1 MNKRPTKFRYIELA
15 DRIQDQIEKGAF
27 KLSEKLPSLRA
38 LCQKTGYS
46 MTTVFQAYVELEK
59 RGVVEPRQRS
69 GYYIRPR
76 LERLRRSAGRRH
88 YEMVP
93 QKISLD
99 DLIHQLTAD
108 MGNPEVLK
116 LGGVAV
122 APEHLPARRL
132 HQQIKSIPRQRIPDL
147 MAGYV
152 DPQGD
157 TLLRQQISNLLFP
170 IIPAVAPEDI
180 IITNGCTEALS
191 LSLKAVA
198 ASGDT
203 VIVESPTDPW
213 LRQTLKD
220 SRLYGLEIPTHP
232 RTGLDLDA
240 VEKIVGQEKIA
251 ACIVN
256 PNCQN
261 PLGFIMPDDRK
272 QKLLGLLAK
281 QDIPTIENDV
291 CGELY
296 FGKNRPNPIKKWD
309 TDHTVLYCASF
320 SKVLA
325 PGLRIGWVV
334 PGRYKAAITR
344 MKLNRSMISPTLTQ
358 AVVANYLKEG
368 NYERHLRRLRKTIRL
383 QYGACAAALS
393 KYLPKSVRMTTPAG
407 GLSIWI
413 QLPDGIKGSG
423 VHAEARKKG
432 ISILPGFLCSGL
444 DVYDR
449 YIRIGYGGLWDATT
463 EGAIREIGRII
474 ERLEKSAASRVGQ

>member
-1 MNKRPTKFRYIELA
+1 VKTKPGKFRYIELA

-46 MTTVFQAYVELEK
+46 MTTVFQAYIELEQ

-76 LERLRRSAGRRH
+76 LERLRRSAGMRH

-93 QKISLD
+93 QKIDLD
-99 DLIHQLTAD
+99 DLIHQLTED
-108 MGNPEVLK
+108 MGNPGVLK

-122 APEHLPARRL
+122 APDHLPAKRL
-132 HQQIKSIPRQRIPDL
+132 HQQIKSIPRQQIPDL
-147 MAGYV
+147 VAGYA

-157 TLLRQQISNLLFP
+157 RLLRQQISNLLFP
-170 IIPAVAPEDI
+170 IIPAVAPEEI
-180 IITNGCTEALS
+180 IITNGCTEALN
-191 LSLKAVA
+191 LSLKAVTE
-198 ASGDT
+198 SGDT

-220 SRLYGLEIPTHP
+220 SRLYALEIPTDP
-232 RTGLDLDA
+232 RTGIDLDS
-240 VEKIVGQEKIA
+240 VKKIIDQEEIV

-272 QKLLGLLAK
+272 LKLLDMLDQK
-281 QDIPTIENDV
+281 EIPTIENDV

-296 FGKNRPNPIKKWD
+296 FGKTRPNPIKRWD
-309 TDHTVLYCASF
+309 TGNSVLYCSSF

-334 PGRYKAAITR
+334 PGRFKSAIKR

-368 NYERHLRRLRKTIRL
+368 TYERHLRRLRKTIKL
-383 QYGACAAALS
+383 QHSYCAAALS
-393 KYLPKSVRMTTPAG
+393 NHFPKTVKMTSPVG

-413 QLPDGIKGSG
+413 QLPDGIKGSA
-423 VHAEARKKG
+423 VYFKAREKG

-449 YIRIGYGGLWDATT
+449 YIRIGYGGIWDEAM
-463 EGAIREIGRII
+463 EGAIQEIGSII
-474 ERLEKSAASRVGQ
+474 KGLERTL

>member
-1 MNKRPTKFRYIELA
+1 MKKKHKKFRYVELA

-46 MTTVFQAYVELEK
+46 MTTVFQAYIELEQ

-76 LERLRRSAGRRH
+76 LERLRRSAGVRH
-88 YEMVP
+88 YEMLP
-93 QKISLD
+93 QKIDID

-108 MGNPEVLK
+108 MGNPRILK

-122 APEHLPARRL
+122 APEHLPARRI
-132 HQQIKSIPRQRIPDL
+132 HKQIKSITQKQIL
-147 MAGYV
+147 GMIAGYV
-152 DPQGD
+152 HPQGD
-157 TLLRQQISNLLFP
+157 ALLRQQISNLLFP
-170 IIPAVAPEDI
+170 IIPTVSMEDI
-180 IITNGCTEALS
+180 IITNGCTEALN

-198 ASGDT
+198 RFGDT

-220 SRLYGLEIPTHP
+220 SNLYGLEIPTDP
-232 RTGLDLDA
+232 RTGIDLDS
-240 VEKIVGQEKIA
+240 VEKSINQEKIA

-256 PNCQN
+256 ANCQN

-272 QKLLGLLAK
+272 KKLLDLLNEK
-281 QDIPTIENDV
+281 DIPTIENDV

-296 FGKNRPNPIKKWD
+296 FGKQRPNPIKKWD
-309 TDHTVLYCASF
+309 TNQTVLYCSSF

-325 PGLRIGWVV
+325 AGLRIGWVV

-344 MKLNRSMISPTLTQ
+344 MKLNRSMISPTLNQ

-368 NYERHLRRLRKTIRL
+368 SYERHLRRLRKTIKL
-383 QYGACAAALS
+383 QYGYCAAALS
-393 KYLPKSVRMTTPAG
+393 KHFPKTVKMTSPVG

-413 QLPDGIKGSG
+413 QLPDGIKGSD
-423 VHAEARKKG
+423 VYYQVREKG

-449 YIRIGYGGLWDATT
+449 YIRIGYGGSWDETM
-463 EGAIREIGRII
+463 EQAIQTIGTII
-474 ERLEKSAASRVGQ
+474 KKMVS